1 MNYEPLIKVMK
12 LNPLMRLQFFQGH
25 AIFASG
31 SPFDP
36 VMYDG
41 KEFVPGQVI

>member
-12 LNPLMRLQFFQGH
+12 LTPHTSLQFFQGH

-36 VMYDG
+36 VIYDG